1 MTWYPTTADL
11 TRHLTAEYGEALA
24 VSPDGSTAVVG
35 AGLTQSDE
43 SRDVWIPC
51 PGIGN
56 LDATCW
62 AEGWATWDEDAGHYV
77 SDGGRV
83 IGDTADMV
91 ADVVAEGDV
100 GDELDELAAAYVRGG
115 LK

>member
-51 PGIGN
+51 PGVNN
-56 LDATCW
+56 LDALYW
-62 AEGWATWDEDAGHYV
+62 AEGWAEWDDEMGGWDDGH
-77 SDGGRV
+77 GF
-83 IGDTADMV
+83 IGDTADMI
-91 ADVVAEGDV
+91 ASAISRGDV
-100 GDELDELAAAYVRGG
+100 GDELDELAAAYDRCVED
-115 LK
+115 